1 MPGGSGEGALGVRFT
16 TSRGSAS
23 MPQGFGSPPLRVP
36 FTTPEALDTHPWG
49 YPSPLLE
56 HPPLGRTGAKSI
68 IFEKIEPGREDH
80 GLD

>member
-23 MPQGFGSPPLRVP
+23 MPQGFGSPPLRVR
-36 FTTPEALDTHPWG
+36 FTTPEAPDTPLWG
-49 YPSPLLE
+49 YPSPPLE
-56 HPPLGRTGAKSI
+56 HPLLGRNGAKSI
-68 IFEKIEPGREDH
+68 LFEKIDPGREPL